1 MDQVRWAEERAWA
14 RLVVIL
20 AARIT
25 IGTAVVGVLWSIIP
39 IAFGWT
45 SVVVTSGSMG
55 PRIKAGDVA
64 IASPASGAEMIPG
77 QPVLADNPVR
87 PGSLLLHR
95 VIRRNADGTLVT
107 KGDANP
113 TEDSTPVVPGA
124 VVGRPRLLVRWIGLP
139 AYWQG
144 TGEHGKVALTL
155 VAGLVL
161 TVIATRRTDD
171 ENENEDDP
179 PPEPRQLRE
188 RVVAHMLAI
197 RRSTRSS

>member
-1 MDQVRWAEERAWA
+1 MDQVRWSEERAWA

-39 IAFGWT
+39 VAFGWT

-55 PRIKAGDVA
+55 PRIRAGDVA
-64 IASPASGAEMIPG
+64 IASPATGAEMMPG

-87 PGSLLLHR
+87 PGTMLLHR
-95 VIRRNADGTLVT
+95 VIRRNPDGTLVT

-113 TEDSTPVVPGA
+113 TEDSTPVAPGA
-124 VVGRPRLLVRWIGLP
+124 VEGRPRLLVRWIGLP
-139 AYWQG
+139 VYWQG
-144 TGEHGKVALTL
+144 VGEHRKVALTL

-161 TVIATRRTDD
+161 TIIATRRTDD
-171 ENENEDDP
+171 ELDEGP
-179 PPEPRQLRE
+179 PPAPHGHRRRTL
-188 RVVAHMLAI
+188 AHMLAI